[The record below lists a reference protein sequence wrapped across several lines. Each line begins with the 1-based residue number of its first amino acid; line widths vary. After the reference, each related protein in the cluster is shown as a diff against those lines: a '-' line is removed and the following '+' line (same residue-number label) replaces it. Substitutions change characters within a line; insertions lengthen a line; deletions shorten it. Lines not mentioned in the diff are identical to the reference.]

1 MRIELW
7 MMVMYC
13 LAWLSSCSLLLETFL
28 RTLGFAVS
36 VSLGHMPL
44 DFGMTT
50 NIQLSMRMN
59 CGGLMVIF
67 CVLGVVYLLQ
77 KNVDEAVAKLK
88 AEGLDVFGLAC
99 HVSFADQR
107 ANLIKSTIDVRIW
120 KLPTLLLA
128 LLLHLVL
135 TLAQENIQSW
145 KDVINSGRAY
155 YTDNIS
161 LDT

>member
-1 MRIELW
+1 
-7 MMVMYC
+7 
-13 LAWLSSCSLLLETFL
+13 
-28 RTLGFAVS
+28 
-36 VSLGHMPL
+36 
-44 DFGMTT
+44 
-50 NIQLSMRMN
+50 MRMN
-59 CGGLMVIF
+59 CGELMVIF

-120 KLPTLLLA
+120 KLPILLLA
-128 LLLHLVL
+128 LLLHFVL

-145 KDVINSGRAY
+145 KHVINSSRAY
-155 YTDNIS
+155 YTHHIS

>member
-1 MRIELW
+1 
-7 MMVMYC
+7 VF
-13 LAWLSSCSLLLETFL
+13 SCSDFLLVVGVRREMGSAVLLRRLEGKVAVITAS
-28 RTLGFAVS
+28 TQGIGFAIARRLALEGAAV
-36 VSLGHMPL
+36 
-44 DFGMTT
+44 
-50 NIQLSMRMN
+50 
-59 CGGLMVIF
+59 VISSRK
-67 CVLGVVYLLQ
+67 Q

-120 KLPTLLLA
+120 KLPILLLA

-145 KDVINSGRAY
+145 KDVINSSRAY
-155 YTDNIS
+155 YTHHIS

>member
-1 MRIELW
+1 VVGVRREMGSA
-7 MMVMYC
+7 V
-13 LAWLSSCSLLLETFL
+13 LLRRLEGKVAVITAS
-28 RTLGFAVS
+28 TQGIGFAIARRLALEGAAV
-36 VSLGHMPL
+36 
-44 DFGMTT
+44 
-50 NIQLSMRMN
+50 
-59 CGGLMVIF
+59 VISSRK
-67 CVLGVVYLLQ
+67 Q

-120 KLPTLLLA
+120 KLPILLLA

-145 KDVINSGRAY
+145 KDVINSSRAY
-155 YTDNIS
+155 YTHHIS

>member
-1 MRIELW
+1 
-7 MMVMYC
+7 
-13 LAWLSSCSLLLETFL
+13 
-28 RTLGFAVS
+28 
-36 VSLGHMPL
+36 
-44 DFGMTT
+44 MTT

-59 CGGLMVIF
+59 FGGLMVIF

-145 KDVINSGRAY
+145 KDVINSSRAY
-155 YTDNIS
+155 YTHHIS

>member
-1 MRIELW
+1 MGSA
-7 MMVMYC
+7 V
-13 LAWLSSCSLLLETFL
+13 LLRRLEGKVAVITAS
-28 RTLGFAVS
+28 TQGIGFAIARRLALEGAAV
-36 VSLGHMPL
+36 
-44 DFGMTT
+44 
-50 NIQLSMRMN
+50 
-59 CGGLMVIF
+59 VISSRK
-67 CVLGVVYLLQ
+67 Q

-145 KDVINSGRAY
+145 KDVINSSRAY
-155 YTDNIS
+155 YTHHIS

>member
-1 MRIELW
+1 VVGVRREMGSA
-7 MMVMYC
+7 V
-13 LAWLSSCSLLLETFL
+13 LLRRLEGKVAVITAS
-28 RTLGFAVS
+28 TQGIGFAIARRLALEGAAV
-36 VSLGHMPL
+36 
-44 DFGMTT
+44 
-50 NIQLSMRMN
+50 
-59 CGGLMVIF
+59 VISSRK
-67 CVLGVVYLLQ
+67 Q

-120 KLPTLLLA
+120 KLPILLLA

-145 KDVINSGRAY
+145 KDVINSSRAY
-155 YTDNIS
+155 YTHQIS